1 MYILTSY
8 YFLKFEVNL
17 KNRYDKWHA
26 TLQILIFVTLNLS
39 KILPKYLGP
48 LLKFLSM
55 IFLFFF

>member
-1 MYILTSY
+1 MYILTIY

-39 KILPKYLGP
+39 KILPKYPGRAGAAVPPP
-48 LLKFLSM
+48 LAHL
-55 IFLFFF
+55 